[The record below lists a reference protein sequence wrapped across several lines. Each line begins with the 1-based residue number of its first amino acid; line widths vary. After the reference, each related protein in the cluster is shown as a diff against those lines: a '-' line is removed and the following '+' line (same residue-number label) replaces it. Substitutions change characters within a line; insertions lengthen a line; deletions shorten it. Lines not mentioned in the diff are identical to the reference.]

1 VVNRNL
7 GGLDPIWDKVM
18 VKFKDGRERKTVGR
32 PSQAR
37 RYQTR
42 LRSNTL
48 GQERERESV
57 IMSGVTAVDLK
68 RERYKIMKIKIL
80 KYEYSKKINQ

>member
-1 VVNRNL
+1 M
-7 GGLDPIWDKVM
+7 G
-18 VKFKDGRERKTVGR
+18 KFKDGRERNTVGR

-42 LRSNTL
+42 LRSNAL

-57 IMSGVTAVDLK
+57 IMNGVTAVDHIVCLSCFIIIAALEED
-68 RERYKIMKIKIL
+68 RSL
-80 KYEYSKKINQ
+80 QSTC